1 MKIYKYIYR
10 ICCLIYVRVYLIERR
25 FNYYDDKNLYRI
37 LLYLQIS
44 SVFFLRQMV
53 AIDFKIEYVKNV

>member
-10 ICCLIYVRVYLIERR
+10 ICCLMYVRVYLIERR